1 MRLNVDTPLAAEIA
15 DCVPDRVGVDQ
26 VLGRRYTRCQ
36 QGGSECRHARTC
48 SDMPMVERLLL
59 TSLRVGFAD
68 NAQDEGRLP
77 GQQARTLRCGLT
89 AI

>member
-1 MRLNVDTPLAAEIA
+1 
-15 DCVPDRVGVDQ
+15 
-26 VLGRRYTRCQ
+26 
-36 QGGSECRHARTC
+36 
-48 SDMPMVERLLL
+48 MPMVERLLL